1 MQKTNAMRILD
12 KSKIEYNAL
21 TYDASDGHIDG
32 AAVAKKTGQDPETV
46 YKTLVTMGNSRNL
59 YVFVIPVLEELDLKK
74 CAKVSGEKK
83 LEMIHVKDINKFT
96 GYIRGG
102 CSPLGMKK
110 QYDTFVQEEALK
122 LDKIVFS
129 GGKIGLQIEMDPK
142 DLEKVIKVKFEDV
155 IKIGNIKMI

>member
-122 LDKIVFS
+122 LDKIVFRKS
-129 GGKIGLQIEMDPK
+129 NKS
-142 DLEKVIKVKFEDV
+142 
-155 IKIGNIKMI
+155 

>member
-83 LEMIHVKDINKFT
+83 LEMSHVKDINKFT

-155 IKIGNIKMI
+155 IKR

>member
-142 DLEKVIKVKFEDV
+142 DLEKVIKIKFEDV
-155 IKIGNIKMI
+155 IKR

>member
-59 YVFVIPVLEELDLKK
+59 YVFIIPVLEELDLKK

-83 LEMIHVKDINKFT
+83 LELIHVKDINKFT

-155 IKIGNIKMI
+155 IKR

>member
-129 GGKIGLQIEMDPK
+129 GGKIGLQIEMNPK

-155 IKIGNIKMI
+155 IKK

>member
-46 YKTLVTMGNSRNL
+46 YKTLVTIGNSRNL

-155 IKIGNIKMI
+155 IKR

>member
-12 KSKIEYNAL
+12 KNKIQYNAL

-46 YKTLVTMGNSRNL
+46 YKTLVTIGNSRNL

-142 DLEKVIKVKFEDV
+142 DLEKVINVKFEDV
-155 IKIGNIKMI
+155 IKR

>member
-155 IKIGNIKMI
+155 IKRE